1 MLGSKSGSRVWT
13 VAEAL
18 TNTGQVASSRE
29 AEDRAMA
36 VEWVVAAGV
45 LVGASVLL
53 WGLSAWM
60 TRRIE
65 ATVPIN
71 GRFVEVDGERFHYV
85 DEGKGPP
92 LVMIHGL
99 MGSSRNLT
107 YALSGQLRERFRVIT
122 LDRPGS
128 GYSSRGAHTAA
139 DLPAQARQIAA
150 FIKTLDLDKPL
161 VLGHSL
167 GGAIALALALDHPH
181 AVSGLVLI
189 APLTHPQR
197 LLPLVFLS
205 LAVRPA
211 WLRRWLSH
219 TLTMPVGLLTKGS
232 VVKGVFA
239 PDAAPPDFATRGGGL
254 LGMRPDNFYAAST
267 EINTVNDHLP
277 DMVKRYPQLTL
288 PIGLIYGARDKVLD
302 FQKHGQALASKVP
315 GLKLQV
321 VEGRGHMLPI
331 TATERV
337 VAVVEQIAKRVKPPQ
352 NDPLPHTPLALVS
365 K

>member
-1 MLGSKSGSRVWT
+1 
-13 VAEAL
+13 
-18 TNTGQVASSRE
+18 
-29 AEDRAMA
+29 MA
-36 VEWVVAAGV
+36 VEWVVAAAV
-45 LVGASVLL
+45 LVGASAVL
-53 WGLSAWM
+53 WGFSAWM

-65 ATVPIN
+65 AAVPIN
-71 GRFVEVDGERFHYV
+71 GRFVEIDGERFHYV
-85 DEGKGPP
+85 EEGKGPP
-92 LVMIHGL
+92 LLMIHGL

-122 LDRPGS
+122 VDRPGS
-128 GYSSRGAHTAA
+128 GYSTRHTGTAA
-139 DLPAQARQIAA
+139 DLPAQARQIAG

-167 GGAIALALALDHPH
+167 GGAISLALALDHPH
-181 AVSGLVLI
+181 AVSGLILV

-197 LLPLVFLS
+197 MLPMVFLS

-211 WLRRWLSH
+211 WLRRWMSR
-219 TLTMPVGLLTKGS
+219 TLTMPIGLLTKGA

-239 PDAAPPDFATRGGGL
+239 PDTAPPDFATRGGGL
-254 LGMRPDNFYAAST
+254 LGMRPDNFYAASS
-267 EINTVNDHLP
+267 EINLVNDDLP
-277 DMVKRYPQLTL
+277 DMVKRYAQLTL
-288 PIGLIYGARDKVLD
+288 PIGLIYGAQDKVLD

-337 VAVVEQIAKRVKPPQ
+337 AAVVEQVAKRVRQPESAMVLHPPFA
-352 NDPLPHTPLALVS
+352 LAS

>member
-1 MLGSKSGSRVWT
+1 M
-13 VAEAL
+13 AEVL
-18 TNTGQVASSRE
+18 TNTGQIASSRE

-45 LVGASVLL
+45 FMAASAAL

-65 ATVPIN
+65 AAVPSN
-71 GRFVEVDGERFHYV
+71 GRFLEVDGERFHYV

-107 YALSGQLRERFRVIT
+107 YALAAQLREHFRVIT

-128 GYSSRGAHTAA
+128 GYSTRRKGTGA
-139 DLPAQARQIAA
+139 DLPSQARQVAT
-150 FIKTLDLDKPL
+150 FIQTLDLGQPL

-167 GGAIALALALDHPH
+167 GGAISLALALDHPH
-181 AVSGLVLI
+181 AVSGLVLV

-197 LLPLVFLS
+197 MLPLVFLS

-211 WLRRWLSH
+211 WLRRWVSR
-219 TLTMPVGLLTKGS
+219 TLTVPIGMLTSGA

-239 PDAAPPDFATRGGGL
+239 PDPAPADFATRGGGL

-267 EINTVNDHLP
+267 EINLVNDYLP
-277 DMVKRYPQLTL
+277 EMVKRYPQLRL
-288 PIGLIYGARDKVLD
+288 PIGLIYGSRDKVLD
-302 FQKHGQALASKVP
+302 FRKHGQALADKVP
-315 GLKLQV
+315 GLKLQL

-337 VAVVEQIAKRVKPPQ
+337 AALVEQVAKRSKPVASATVLHP
-352 NDPLPHTPLALVS
+352 PFALAS

>member
-1 MLGSKSGSRVWT
+1 
-13 VAEAL
+13 
-18 TNTGQVASSRE
+18 
-29 AEDRAMA
+29 MA
-36 VEWVVAAGV
+36 VEWVIAAGV
-45 LVGASVLL
+45 VVVASAVL
-53 WGLSAWM
+53 WGFSAWM

-65 ATVPIN
+65 AAVPIN
-71 GRFVEVDGERFHYV
+71 GRFVEVDGERFNYV
-85 DEGKGPP
+85 EEGKGPP

-107 YALSGQLRERFRVIT
+107 YALSGQLRERYRVIT

-128 GYSSRGAHTAA
+128 GYSTRHAGTAA
-139 DLPAQARQIAA
+139 DLPAQARQIAR
-150 FIKTLDLDKPL
+150 FIKVLDLDKPL

-167 GGAIALALALDHPH
+167 GGAISLALALDHPH
-181 AVSGLVLI
+181 AVSGLILV

-211 WLRRWLSH
+211 WLRRWLSR
-219 TLTMPVGLLTKGS
+219 TLTVPIGLLTQRS

-267 EINTVNDHLP
+267 EINLVNDYLP

-288 PIGLIYGARDKVLD
+288 PIGLIYGTQDPVLD
-302 FQKHGQALASKVP
+302 F
-315 GLKLQV
+315 
-321 VEGRGHMLPI
+321 
-331 TATERV
+331 
-337 VAVVEQIAKRVKPPQ
+337 
-352 NDPLPHTPLALVS
+352 
-365 K
+365 

>member
-1 MLGSKSGSRVWT
+1 
-13 VAEAL
+13 
-18 TNTGQVASSRE
+18 
-29 AEDRAMA
+29 MA
-36 VEWVVAAGV
+36 VEWVIAAGV
-45 LVGASVLL
+45 LVGASAVL
-53 WGLSAWM
+53 WGFSTWM

-65 ATVPIN
+65 AAVPGN
-71 GRFVEVDGERFHYV
+71 GRFVDVEGERFHYYE
-85 DEGKGPP
+85 EGEGPP

-107 YALSGQLRERFRVIT
+107 YALSGRLREHFRVIT

-128 GYSSRGAHTAA
+128 GYSTRHTGTPA

-150 FIKTLDLDKPL
+150 FINTLGLDKPL

-181 AVSGLVLI
+181 AVSGLILV

-211 WLRRWLSH
+211 WLRRWMAH

-239 PDAAPPDFATRGGGL
+239 PDAAPDDFATRGGGL

-267 EINTVNDHLP
+267 EINLVNQHLP

-288 PIGLIYGARDKVLD
+288 PIGLIYGAQDKVLD

-331 TATERV
+331 TAAERV
-337 VAVVEQIAKRVKPPQ
+337 AVLVEQVAKRVRPAQNATLLHPPFA
-352 NDPLPHTPLALVS
+352 LAS

>member
-1 MLGSKSGSRVWT
+1 
-13 VAEAL
+13 
-18 TNTGQVASSRE
+18 
-29 AEDRAMA
+29 MA
-36 VEWVVAAGV
+36 VDWVVAAGGVVVVSAV
-45 LVGASVLL
+45 LWAF
-53 WGLSAWM
+53 SALM

-65 ATVPIN
+65 TTVAIN
-71 GRFVEVDGERFHYV
+71 GRFVDVEGERFHYV
-85 DEGKGPP
+85 EEGKGPP

-107 YALSGQLRERFRVIT
+107 YALSGQLSERFRVIT

-128 GYSSRGAHTAA
+128 GYSTRHSGTAA
-139 DLPAQARQIAA
+139 DLPGQARQIAG

-167 GGAIALALALDHPH
+167 GGAIALSLALDHPH
-181 AVSGLVLI
+181 AVSGLILV

-197 LLPLVFLS
+197 LLPLVFLA
-205 LAVRPA
+205 LAVRPVL
-211 WLRRWLSH
+211 LRRWMAH
-219 TLTMPVGLLTKGS
+219 TLTLPIGLLTKGA

-239 PDAAPPDFATRGGGL
+239 PDPAPADFATRGGGL

-277 DMVKRYPQLTL
+277 GMVKRYPQLSL

-331 TATERV
+331 TAPERV
-337 VAVVEQIAKRVKPPQ
+337 AAVVEQVAKRVR
-352 NDPLPHTPLALVS
+352 LPESATVLHPTFALAS

>member
-1 MLGSKSGSRVWT
+1 
-13 VAEAL
+13 
-18 TNTGQVASSRE
+18 
-29 AEDRAMA
+29 MA

-45 LVGASVLL
+45 LVGASALL

-65 ATVPIN
+65 TTVPIN

-85 DEGKGPP
+85 EEGKGPP

-181 AVSGLVLI
+181 AVSGLVLV
-189 APLTHPQR
+189 APLTHPQL

-211 WLRRWLSH
+211 WLRRWVSH
-219 TLTMPVGLLTKGS
+219 TLTLPVGLLTKGS

-239 PDAAPPDFATRGGGL
+239 PDTAPPDFATRGGGL

-352 NDPLPHTPLALVS
+352 NDPLAQGPLALVG

>member
-1 MLGSKSGSRVWT
+1 
-13 VAEAL
+13 
-18 TNTGQVASSRE
+18 
-29 AEDRAMA
+29 MA

-45 LVGASVLL
+45 FVGLSVVL
-53 WGLSAWM
+53 WGFSARM

-65 ATVPIN
+65 AAVPIN
-71 GRFVEVDGERFHYV
+71 GRFLEINGERFHYV

-107 YALSGQLRERFRVIT
+107 YALSAQLREHFRVIT

-128 GYSSRGAHTAA
+128 GYSTRRAETAA
-139 DLPAQARQIAA
+139 DLPGQARQVAS

-167 GGAIALALALDHPH
+167 GGAISLALALDHPY
-181 AVSGLVLI
+181 AVSGLILV

-197 LLPLVFLS
+197 LLPLVFMS
-205 LAVRPA
+205 LAIRPG
-211 WLRRWLSH
+211 WLRRYMAH
-219 TLTMPVGLLTKGS
+219 TLTMPIGLLTKGS

-239 PDAAPPDFATRGGGL
+239 PDPAPEDFATRGGGL

-267 EINTVNDHLP
+267 EINLVNDFLP

-288 PIGLIYGARDKVLD
+288 PIGLIYGAQDKVLD
-302 FQKHGQALASKVP
+302 FRKHGQALASLVP
-315 GLKLQV
+315 GLKLQL

-337 VAVVEQIAKRVKPPQ
+337 AAVVEQVAKRVRPPE
-352 NDPLPHTPLALVS
+352 NATVLHPSFAVVS

>member
-1 MLGSKSGSRVWT
+1 
-13 VAEAL
+13 
-18 TNTGQVASSRE
+18 
-29 AEDRAMA
+29 MA
-36 VEWVVAAGV
+36 VEWVAAAAG
-45 LVGASVLL
+45 ASAVL
-53 WGLSAWM
+53 WGFSAWM

-65 ATVPIN
+65 AAVPIN

-85 DEGKGPP
+85 EEGKGPP

-107 YALSGQLRERFRVIT
+107 YALSGQLREHFRVIT

-128 GYSSRGAHTAA
+128 GYSTRHKGSAA

-150 FIKTLDLDKPL
+150 FIKVLGLDKPL

-167 GGAIALALALDHPH
+167 GGAIGLGLALDHPK
-181 AVSGLVLI
+181 ALSGLVLV
-189 APLTHPQR
+189 APLTHPQPT
-197 LLPLVFLS
+197 LPLVFWS

-211 WLRRWLSH
+211 WLRRWVAQ
-219 TLTMPVGLLTKGS
+219 TLTVPMGLLTRRS

-239 PDAAPPDFATRGGGL
+239 PDTAPEDFATRGGGL
-254 LGMRPDNFYAAST
+254 LGMRPDNFYAASS
-267 EINTVNDHLP
+267 EIALVNDFLP

-288 PIGLIYGARDKVLD
+288 PIGLIYGAQDKVLD
-302 FQKHGQALASKVP
+302 FRKHGQALADKVP

-331 TATERV
+331 TATARV
-337 VAVVEQIAKRVKPPQ
+337 VEAVLYVAKRARPTGTATVLHPPFA
-352 NDPLPHTPLALVS
+352 LAN

>member
-1 MLGSKSGSRVWT
+1 
-13 VAEAL
+13 
-18 TNTGQVASSRE
+18 
-29 AEDRAMA
+29 MA
-36 VEWVVAAGV
+36 VEWVAAAAG
-45 LVGASVLL
+45 ASAVL
-53 WGLSAWM
+53 WGFSAWM

-65 ATVPIN
+65 AAVPIN

-85 DEGKGPP
+85 EEGKGPP

-107 YALSGQLRERFRVIT
+107 YALSGQLREHFRVIT

-128 GYSSRGAHTAA
+128 GYSTRRKGTAA

-150 FIKTLDLDKPL
+150 FINVLGLDKPL

-167 GGAIALALALDHPH
+167 GGAISLALALDHPA
-181 AVSGLVLI
+181 AVSGLVLL
-189 APLTHPQR
+189 APLTHPQPT
-197 LLPLVFLS
+197 LPLVFWS

-211 WLRRWLSH
+211 WLRRWVAH
-219 TLTMPVGLLTKGS
+219 TLTVPMGLLTRRS

-239 PDAAPPDFATRGGGL
+239 PDTAPEDFATEGGGL
-254 LGMRPDNFYAAST
+254 LGMRPDNFYAASS
-267 EINTVNDHLP
+267 EIALVNDFLP

-302 FQKHGQALASKVP
+302 FRQHGQALADKVP
-315 GLKLQV
+315 GLKLQL

-331 TATERV
+331 TATARV
-337 VAVVEQIAKRVKPPQ
+337 VEAVLNVAKRARPAQTATVLHPPFA
-352 NDPLPHTPLALVS
+352 LAN

>member
-1 MLGSKSGSRVWT
+1 M
-13 VAEAL
+13 AEAL
-18 TNTGQVASSRE
+18 TNSGQVASNRE

-45 LVGASVLL
+45 LVGASAVL
-53 WGLSAWM
+53 WGFSAWM

-65 ATVPIN
+65 AAVPIN

-85 DEGKGPP
+85 EEGKGPP

-122 LDRPGS
+122 VDRPGS
-128 GYSSRGAHTAA
+128 GYSTRHSGTAA
-139 DLPAQARQIAA
+139 DLPAQARQMAA

-167 GGAIALALALDHPH
+167 GGAISLALALDHPH
-181 AVSGLVLI
+181 AVSGLILV

-211 WLRRWLSH
+211 WLRRWVSH
-219 TLTMPVGLLTKGS
+219 TLTMPIGLLTKGA
-232 VVKGVFA
+232 VVNGVFA
-239 PDAAPPDFATRGGGL
+239 PDAPPTDFATQGGGL
-254 LGMRPDNFYAAST
+254 LGMRPDNFYAASS
-267 EINTVNDHLP
+267 EINRVNDDLP
-277 DMVKRYPQLTL
+277 EMVKRYPQLSL

-302 FQKHGQALASKVP
+302 FQEHGQALASKVP

-331 TATERV
+331 TAVDRV
-337 VAVVEQIAKRVKPPQ
+337 VALVEQIAKRTR
-352 NDPLPHTPLALVS
+352 PLESATVLHPSFALAS

>member
-1 MLGSKSGSRVWT
+1 
-13 VAEAL
+13 
-18 TNTGQVASSRE
+18 
-29 AEDRAMA
+29 MA

-45 LVGASVLL
+45 LAGASAAL

-85 DEGKGPP
+85 EEGKGPP
-92 LVMIHGL
+92 LLMIHGL

-107 YALSGQLRERFRVIT
+107 YALSGQLREHFRVIS

-128 GYSSRGAHTAA
+128 GYSTRHSGTPA

-150 FIKTLDLDKPL
+150 FINTLDLGKPL

-181 AVSGLVLI
+181 AVSGLVLV

-197 LLPLVFLS
+197 MLPLVFLS

-211 WLRRWLSH
+211 WLRRWVAH
-219 TLTMPVGLLTKGS
+219 TLTLPIGLLTKDS

-239 PDAAPPDFATRGGGL
+239 PDLAPPDFATRGGGL

-267 EINTVNDHLP
+267 EINRVNDHLP
-277 DMVKRYPQLTL
+277 EMVKRYSRLTL
-288 PIGLIYGARDKVLD
+288 PIGLIYGAQDKVLD

-315 GLKLQV
+315 GLKMQV
-321 VEGRGHMLPI
+321 IEGRGHMLPI

-337 VAVVEQIAKRVKPPQ
+337 AALVEQVAKRARPGESVRPINPPVA
-352 NDPLPHTPLALVS
+352 LAS
-365 K
+365 Q

>member
-1 MLGSKSGSRVWT
+1 
-13 VAEAL
+13 
-18 TNTGQVASSRE
+18 
-29 AEDRAMA
+29 MA

-45 LVGASVLL
+45 VVGASALL

-181 AVSGLVLI
+181 AVSGLVLV

-211 WLRRWLSH
+211 WLRRWLSQ

-239 PDAAPPDFATRGGGL
+239 PDTAPADFATRGGGL

-352 NDPLPHTPLALVS
+352 NDPLPQRPLALVG

>member
-1 MLGSKSGSRVWT
+1 
-13 VAEAL
+13 
-18 TNTGQVASSRE
+18 
-29 AEDRAMA
+29 MA
-36 VEWVVAAGV
+36 VEWVAAAAGV
-45 LVGASVLL
+45 SAVS
-53 WGLSAWM
+53 WGFSAWM

-65 ATVPIN
+65 AAVPIN
-71 GRFVEVDGERFHYV
+71 GRCIEVDGERFHYV
-85 DEGKGPP
+85 EEGKGPP

-107 YALSGQLRERFRVIT
+107 YALSGQLREHFRVIT
-122 LDRPGS
+122 VDRPGS
-128 GYSSRGAHTAA
+128 GYSTRHKGTAA

-150 FIKTLDLDKPL
+150 FISALGLEKPL

-167 GGAIALALALDHPH
+167 GGSISLALALDHPES
-181 AVSGLVLI
+181 VSGLVLV
-189 APLTHPQR
+189 APLTHPQPR
-197 LLPLVFLS
+197 LPVVFWS

-211 WLRRWLSH
+211 WLRRWVAH
-219 TLTMPVGLLTKGS
+219 TLTVPMGLLTRRS

-239 PDAAPPDFATRGGGL
+239 PDAAPDDFATRGGGL
-254 LGMRPDNFYAAST
+254 LGMRPDNFYAASS
-267 EINTVNDHLP
+267 EIALVNDSLP
-277 DMVKRYPQLTL
+277 DMVKRYSQLTL

-302 FQKHGQALASKVP
+302 FRTHGQALADKVP

-337 VAVVEQIAKRVKPPQ
+337 VEAVLQLAKRARPRASATILHPPFA
-352 NDPLPHTPLALVS
+352 LAS

>member
-1 MLGSKSGSRVWT
+1 M
-13 VAEAL
+13 AEAL
-18 TNTGQVASSRE
+18 INNGQVASSRE

-45 LVGASVLL
+45 LVAASVVL
-53 WGLSAWM
+53 WGFSAWM

-65 ATVPIN
+65 AAVPIN

-85 DEGKGPP
+85 EEGKGPP

-107 YALSGQLRERFRVIT
+107 YALSSQLRDRFRVIT
-122 LDRPGS
+122 VDRPGS
-128 GYSSRGAHTAA
+128 GYSSRHAGTAA

-167 GGAIALALALDHPH
+167 GGAISLALALDHPH
-181 AVSGLVLI
+181 AVSGLILV

-197 LLPLVFLS
+197 MLPLVFLS

-211 WLRRWLSH
+211 WLRRWISH
-219 TLTMPVGLLTKGS
+219 TLTLPVGLLTQGS

-254 LGMRPDNFYAAST
+254 LGMRPDNFYAASS
-267 EINTVNDHLP
+267 EINLVNDDLP

-288 PIGLIYGARDKVLD
+288 PIGLIYGARDNVLD

-337 VAVVEQIAKRVKPPQ
+337 AALVDQVAKRA
-352 NDPLPHTPLALVS
+352 TPALSATVLRPSFALAS

>member
-1 MLGSKSGSRVWT
+1 
-13 VAEAL
+13 
-18 TNTGQVASSRE
+18 
-29 AEDRAMA
+29 MA

-45 LVGASVLL
+45 VVGASALL

-181 AVSGLVLI
+181 AVSGLILV

-211 WLRRWLSH
+211 WLRRWMAH

-239 PDAAPPDFATRGGGL
+239 PDTAPPDFATRGGGL

-277 DMVKRYPQLTL
+277 EMVKRYPQLTL

-337 VAVVEQIAKRVKPPQ
+337 VAVVEQIAKRIKPAESVALQHP
-352 NDPLPHTPLALVS
+352 PLALVS

>member
-1 MLGSKSGSRVWT
+1 M
-13 VAEAL
+13 
-18 TNTGQVASSRE
+18 RE
-29 AEDRAMA
+29 
-36 VEWVVAAGV
+36 
-45 LVGASVLL
+45 S
-53 WGLSAWM
+53 
-60 TRRIE
+60 
-65 ATVPIN
+65 N

-85 DEGKGPP
+85 EEGKGPP

-107 YALSGQLRERFRVIT
+107 YALSGQLREHFRVIS

-128 GYSSRGAHTAA
+128 GYSTRHSGTPA

-150 FIKTLDLDKPL
+150 FINTLDLGKPL

-181 AVSGLVLI
+181 AVSGLVLV

-197 LLPLVFLS
+197 MLPLVFLS

-211 WLRRWLSH
+211 WLRRWVAH
-219 TLTMPVGLLTKGS
+219 TLTLPIGLLTKDS

-239 PDAAPPDFATRGGGL
+239 PDPAPPDFATRGGGL

-267 EINTVNDHLP
+267 EINRVNDHLP
-277 DMVKRYPQLTL
+277 EMVKRYSRLTL
-288 PIGLIYGARDKVLD
+288 PIGLIYGAQDKVLD

-315 GLKLQV
+315 GLKMQV
-321 VEGRGHMLPI
+321 IEGRGHMLPI

-337 VAVVEQIAKRVKPPQ
+337 AALVEQVAKRARPGESVRPLNPPVA
-352 NDPLPHTPLALVS
+352 LAS
-365 K
+365 Q